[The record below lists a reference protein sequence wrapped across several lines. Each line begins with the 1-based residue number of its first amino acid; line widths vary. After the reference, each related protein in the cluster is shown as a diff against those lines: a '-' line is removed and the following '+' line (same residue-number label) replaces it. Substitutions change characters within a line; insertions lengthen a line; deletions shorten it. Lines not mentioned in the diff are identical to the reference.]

1 MISALKKIFSPQPY
15 QQEAHQLYVTL
26 VEQARAP
33 LFYSEYEVPDT
44 IDGRFDMIVLH
55 VCLLCKRLRDI
66 DTDASI
72 ELSRA
77 LMETFF
83 ADMDRSLREM
93 GSTDTGVGKRIKKMS
108 QAYFGR
114 LQAYVNIDH
123 VQTLVWKGGWVWKS
137 SKGMGQRRWLSMYA
151 RGLCGHS
158 IGISKVQA
166 RPNMALAQLWTLKR
180 VGAVIHWLFRSSL
193 WQVWRIFCRLGF
205 SPQKPEKRAMG
216 WNEDAVRAWKRRNGC
231 A

>member
-1 MISALKKIFSPQPY
+1 MISALKKIFAPQPY

-33 LFYSEYEVPDT
+33 LFYSEYQVPDT

-66 DTDASI
+66 DSDASI

-114 LQAYVNIDH
+114 LQAYDDAWGNTTALKDALKRNLYRNAEVSNSSLD
-123 VQTLVWKGGWVWKS
+123 TLTSYTIHRTEQFGT
-137 SKGMGQRRWLSMYA
+137 LSMD
-151 RGLCGHS
+151 L
-158 IGISKVQA
+158 
-166 RPNMALAQLWTLKR
+166 LAAGKLT
-180 VGAVIHWLFRSSL
+180 H
-193 WQVWRIFCRLGF
+193 
-205 SPQKPEKRAMG
+205 
-216 WNEDAVRAWKRRNGC
+216 
-231 A
+231 